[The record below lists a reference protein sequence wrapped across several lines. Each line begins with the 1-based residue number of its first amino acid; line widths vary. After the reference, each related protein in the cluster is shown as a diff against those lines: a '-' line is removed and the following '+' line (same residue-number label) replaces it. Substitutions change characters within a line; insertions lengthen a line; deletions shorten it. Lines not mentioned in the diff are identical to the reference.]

1 MTFKDYPY
9 KRPDM
14 AALKQAFE
22 AALKAFETAE
32 TVQAQAESIDTIN
45 QLRFDFNTQS
55 TLAYIRHSINT
66 EDAFYDAEKTFFNQN
81 SPLFSQLNNQFYQA
95 LIKTPFR
102 KELEAQKGALLF
114 QKAELSLKT
123 FHPDI
128 MADLQEENRLASDF
142 QKLYASAQIE
152 FEGEKRTLTQM
163 GPFTQ
168 SKDRTMRKKA
178 SQAISGFMAEHE
190 AEFDAIYDQLVTV
203 RTKMAKTLGYDS
215 FVPLAYNRWGRM
227 DYGPDAV
234 KRYRDQVLQSVVPLN
249 AKLSERKRQRLQL
262 DTLYH
267 YDLALEF
274 STGNPAPKGQKDWL
288 LKQAE
293 TMYKEMAPETDTFF
307 QFMQDHDLLDLEA
320 KKGKAGG
327 GYCTFLPNYGAPF
340 IFANFNG
347 TKGDVDVLT
356 HEAGHAFQMFMSRH
370 HEVPEYLTASQD
382 IMEIHSM
389 SMEFFAWPWMDTFFL
404 EDTEKYKF
412 SHLTHALSLI
422 AYASAIDAFQHIVYE
437 QPELGIEG
445 RKKAWQT
452 IDRQYFPH
460 KVYDDNDYLERGNGW
475 QSIMHVYA
483 VPFYMIDYALA
494 QVCAFQYW
502 VRAQKDFKTAW
513 DSYLTLCQA
522 GGSDTFLGLLNL
534 ARLNNPFDA
543 DTMASI
549 VGEIEAY
556 LNQVDDTKL

>member
-1 MTFKDYPY
+1 MTFKEYPY
-9 KRPDM
+9 QRPDM
-14 AALKQAFE
+14 QKLQDAFKSALDE
-22 AALKAFETAE
+22 FETAE
-32 TVQAQAESIDTIN
+32 SAAVQSACIDTIN

-66 EDAFYDAEKTFFNQN
+66 EDPFYDEEKNFFNQN
-81 SPLFSQLNNQFYQA
+81 SPVFSHLNNLFYQA
-95 LIKTPFR
+95 LTKTPFR
-102 KELEAQKGALLF
+102 DELKKQKGDLLF
-114 QKAELSLKT
+114 KKAALSLKT
-123 FHPDI
+123 FSPDI
-128 MADLQEENRLASDF
+128 MPDLQEENRLASDF
-142 QKLYASAQIE
+142 QKLYTSAQID
-152 FEGEKRTLTQM
+152 FEGKKRTLTQM
-163 GPFTQ
+163 GPFAQ
-168 SKDRTMRKKA
+168 SKDRAMRKKA
-178 SQAISGFMAEHE
+178 SQAVSAFMAEHE
-190 AEFDAIYDQLVTV
+190 SQFDAIYDQLVKV

-234 KRYRDQVLQSVVPLN
+234 KRYREQVLQSIVPLN
-249 AKLSERKRQRLQL
+249 ATLSERKRKRLKL

-274 STGNPAPKGQKDWL
+274 ESGNPTPKGKKDWL

-293 TMYKEMAPETDTFF
+293 AMYKAMAPETDTFF

-370 HEVPEYLTASQD
+370 HEVPEYLTASLD

-389 SMEFFAWPWMDTFFL
+389 SMEFFAWPWVDKFFL

-412 SHLTHALSLI
+412 THLTHALSLI
-422 AYASAIDAFQHIVYE
+422 AYASAIDDFQHVVYE
-437 QPELGIEG
+437 NPDLGIEG

-452 IDRQYFPH
+452 IDRTYFPH
-460 KVYDDNDYLERGNGW
+460 KVYDDNDYLKRGNGW
-475 QSIMHVYA
+475 QSIMHLYA

-502 VRAQKDFKTAW
+502 VRAQSDQQASW
-513 DSYLTLCQA
+513 DSYLSLCKA
-522 GGSDTFLGLLNL
+522 GGSDTFLGLLKL
-534 ARLNNPFDA
+534 AGLNNPFEA
-543 DTMASI
+543 GTMQALMP
-549 VGEIEAY
+549 EIKAY
-556 LNQVDDTKL
+556 LDGVDDTKL